1 MTFPESTVYNRKI
14 PKQKFYENANLP
26 ASVKNLFIKEIE
38 EVRWVYKLSAS
49 TINISL
55 GRVVKEIEFLQIEQK
70 CETLSKKIIDQI
82 AKEIPY
88 HIVFM
93 LVYQNIAKL
102 CLVYKDNDGSR
113 LFYET
118 PAQNKDSID
127 LKIEGLNL
135 DEVYRNF
142 VRQIMQ
148 SSGSSTWSDNRSV
161 AENISEIEKRRNIE
175 SEIAVLE
182 KKIAKEKQFNRQM
195 EMSDRVRELR
205 KMME

>member
-55 GRVVKEIEFLQIEQK
+55 GKVVKEIEFLQIEQK